1 MKAVSQYANLKE
13 SKLIRRNPRGDLP
26 VVHDAAFVDPTAI
39 LCGKIIV
46 EANVFI
52 GPYAVIRADEV
63 DEHGDMEAIVIGA
76 DSNIQDGVVIHCK
89 AGGGVTIGRGSSI
102 AHRSIVH
109 GPCTVGDGVFIG
121 FNSVLFNCSVGD
133 GSVVRHNSVVEGCDV
148 PSGFYIPSTVNIHSN
163 EDLAGIERVTPDVSG
178 FSESVAQANSELVK
192 GYKRIRN
199 EF

>member
-1 MKAVSQYANLKE
+1 M
-13 SKLIRRNPRGDLP
+13 IRRNPNGDIPL
-26 VVHDAAFVDPTAI
+26 VHESAFVDPTAI

-63 DEHGDMEAIVIGA
+63 NDEGGMEPIVIGA
-76 DSNIQDGVVIHCK
+76 NSNIQDGVVIHCK
-89 AGGGVTIGRGSSI
+89 AGGGVNIGRGTSI

-109 GPCTVGDGVFIG
+109 GPCTVGDHVFVG
-121 FNSVLFNCSVGD
+121 FNSVLFNCVVGSHSVI
-133 GSVVRHNSVVEGCDV
+133 RHNSVVEGCEV
-148 PSGFYIPSTVNIHSN
+148 PHSFYIPSTANIRSN
-163 EDLAGIERVTPDVSG
+163 DDLAGIERVTPDVSD
-178 FSESVAQANSELVK
+178 FSESVTQANNELVK

>member
-1 MKAVSQYANLKE
+1 M
-13 SKLIRRNPRGDLP
+13 IRRNPNGDIP
-26 VVHDAAFVDPTAI
+26 VIHESAFVDPTAI
-39 LCGKIIV
+39 LCGKVIV

-63 DEHGDMEAIVIGA
+63 DASGDMEAIVIGA

-89 AGGGVTIGRGSSI
+89 AGGGVSIGRGTSI

-109 GPCTVGDGVFIG
+109 GPCRVGDHVFIG
-121 FNSVLFNCSVGD
+121 FNSVLYNCSVGD
-133 GSVVRHNSVVEGCDV
+133 GSVVRHNAVVEGCTV
-148 PSGFYIPSTVNIHSN
+148 PPGFYIPSTTNIHSD
-163 EDLAGIERVTPDVSG
+163 EDLAKIVPVTPDQAG
-178 FSESVAQANSELVK
+178 FSESVAQANHELVK